1 MFFHL
6 DIKIINLIH
15 ILFQGTLFIYIGL
28 MKEKSSI
35 YAYYLLLLLTL
46 FILILVPLPKFEITY
61 WDAIK
66 LSHYLIFFPLL
77 IYLSYLGI
85 NKQKISRNIY
95 DFLLVLG
102 VFIILYHSYKLY
114 QRLRK

>member
-28 MKEKSSI
+28 MKQNTSI

-46 FILILVPLPKFEITY
+46 LILFLVPLPNLKVTY
-61 WDAIK
+61 WNSIK
-66 LSHYLIFFPLL
+66 ISHYLIFLPLL
-77 IYLSYLGI
+77 LYLSYLGI
-85 NKQKISRNIY
+85 YKKKISNNIY
-95 DFLLVLG
+95 DLLFVLG
-102 VFIILYHSYKLY
+102 VFVILYHSYKLY
-114 QRLRK
+114 QRLIK